1 MTAVVLFALS
11 SALTWQLSK
20 LLSVLSGAFVC
31 FLAFGCPLWFM
42 HVQESKNQ
50 SSSDRRVGITYL
62 VIRSKLPSSR
72 HSARLCVHGTVT
84 ATCHCDIQA
93 ARLHRLVRRFFFRT
107 ASGTGRGDAVTQKVS
122 FCPQHTSSGATAAGA
137 RRRACSSSCA

>member
-42 HVQESKNQ
+42 HVQESKKY
-50 SSSDRRVGITYL
+50 V
-62 VIRSKLPSSR
+62 
-72 HSARLCVHGTVT
+72 
-84 ATCHCDIQA
+84 A
-93 ARLHRLVRRFFFRT
+93 AHLLVRRAAAET
-107 ASGTGRGDAVTQKVS
+107 DA
-122 FCPQHTSSGATAAGA
+122 
-137 RRRACSSSCA
+137 